1 MLPVV
6 SSIYNL
12 LGLMPP
18 SILKGRRALYKL
30 CSKKFNWNEPN
41 NENVKKLWQKRQSE
55 LKLLKHIKLK
65 RCYKPTEVGKVVS
78 CSLNYFLDELQSAYD
93 QTTHVILTEIIQ
105 QNQNYLWQLPYIDL
119 QAKYRLYRDQFYK
132 SNPRSIQYSKTQ
144 ECYLFGESNINLFLR
159 MKKSSSIKL

>member
-41 NENVKKLWQKRQSE
+41 NKNVKKLWQKRQSE
-55 LKLLKHIKLK
+55 LKLLKNIKLM
-65 RCYKPTEVGKVVS
+65 RCYKPTELGKVVS
-78 CSLNYFLDELQSAYD
+78 FSLNYFLDALQRALD
-93 QTTHVILTEIIQ
+93 QTTHVIFTEIIQ
-105 QNQNYLWQLPYIDL
+105 QNQNYLWQLPYINL
-119 QAKYRLYRDQFYK
+119 QAKSGYIEISFINQILGQFSTVK
-132 SNPRSIQYSKTQ
+132 PNNVTS
-144 ECYLFGESNINLFLR
+144 LGNL
-159 MKKSSSIKL
+159 I